1 MMTTALRFSL
11 RGKNRMRKGV
21 YQLAAALMLCLLPQ
35 YNAYAKGD
43 DTAADVLRVA
53 LPAAAWGMTQYLDD
67 DEGAKQFYYSFATT
81 VVTTYALKSA
91 IHKQRPDGS
100 DNDAFPSGHTS
111 MAFQGAAFLQ
121 QRYGWKYAAPA
132 YLLATYVGY
141 SRVNND
147 HHDSG
152 DVLAG
157 ALIGIVASHYFTK
170 PFYGLQLTPTAGIN
184 GVGLQVSTS
193 W

>member
-1 MMTTALRFSL
+1 MT
-11 RGKNRMRKGV
+11 KPV
-21 YQLAAALMLCLLPQ
+21 YTLAAAALLWLLPLHQ
-35 YNAYAKGD
+35 ATANTE
-43 DTAADVLRVA
+43 DTAADILRVA

-67 DEGAKQFYYSFATT
+67 AEGSKQFYYSFAATVATT
-81 VVTTYALKSA
+81 LALKTA
-91 IHKQRPDGS
+91 IHKTRPDGS

-121 QRYGWKYAAPA
+121 RRYGWQYGAPA
-132 YLLATYVGY
+132 YALASYVGY

-147 HHDSG
+147 HHDSR

-157 ALIGIVASHYFTK
+157 ALIGIAASYYFAE
-170 PFYGLQLTPTAGIN
+170 PFYGVQITPTAGLN
-184 GVGLQVSTS
+184 GVGLQLSAT

>member
-1 MMTTALRFSL
+1 MNDNMTKRI
-11 RGKNRMRKGV
+11 
-21 YQLAAALMLCLLPQ
+21 YPLAAAMLLCLLPVHQ
-35 YNAYAKGD
+35 ACANTE

-67 DEGAKQFYYSFATT
+67 AEGSKQFYYSFAATVATT
-81 VVTTYALKSA
+81 LALKTA
-91 IHKQRPDGS
+91 IHKNRPDGS

-121 QRYGWKYAAPA
+121 RRYGWQYGAPA
-132 YLLATYVGY
+132 FALASYVGY

-147 HHDSG
+147 HHDSR

-157 ALIGIVASHYFTK
+157 ALIGIAASYYFAE
-170 PFYGLQLTPTAGIN
+170 PFYGVQVTPTAGLN
-184 GVGLQVSTS
+184 GVGLQLSKR

>member
-1 MMTTALRFSL
+1 MNDNMTKRI
-11 RGKNRMRKGV
+11 
-21 YQLAAALMLCLLPQ
+21 YPLAAAMLLWLLPVHQ
-35 YNAYAKGD
+35 ACANTE

-67 DEGAKQFYYSFATT
+67 TEGSKQFYYSFAATVATT
-81 VVTTYALKSA
+81 LALKTA
-91 IHKQRPDGS
+91 IHKNRPDGS

-121 QRYGWKYAAPA
+121 RRYGWQYGAPA
-132 YLLATYVGY
+132 YALASYVGY

-147 HHDSG
+147 HHDSR

-157 ALIGIVASHYFTK
+157 ALIGIAASYYFAE
-170 PFYGLQLTPTAGIN
+170 PFYGVQVTPTAGLN
-184 GVGLQVSTS
+184 GVGLQLSKR

>member
-1 MMTTALRFSL
+1 MNKYRCH
-11 RGKNRMRKGV
+11 
-21 YQLAAALMLCLLPQ
+21 LAIMVLLSLLPLH
-35 YNAYAKGD
+35 NACANAED
-43 DTAADVLRVA
+43 SAADVLRIA

-67 DEGAKQFYYSFATT
+67 AEGSTQFYYSFAANIA
-81 VVTTYALKSA
+81 VTYALKTA
-91 IHKQRPDGS
+91 IHKNRPDGS

-121 QRYGWKYAAPA
+121 RRYGWQYGAPA
-132 YLLATYVGY
+132 YALASYVGY

-147 HHDSG
+147 HHDSA

-157 ALIGIVASHYFTK
+157 ALIGIAASYYFAE
-170 PFYGLQLTPTAGIN
+170 PFYGVQVTPTSGLN
-184 GVGLQVSTS
+184 GVGLQLSAT

>member
-1 MMTTALRFSL
+1 MT
-11 RGKNRMRKGV
+11 KRM
-21 YQLAAALMLCLLPQ
+21 YPLAAAVLLCLFPLCQ
-35 YNAYAKGD
+35 ASANTE
-43 DTAADVLRVA
+43 DTAANVLRVA

-67 DEGAKQFYYSFATT
+67 AEGSKQFYYSFATT
-81 VVTTYALKSA
+81 IATTLALKA
-91 IHKQRPDGS
+91 TVNKDRPDGS

-121 QRYGWKYAAPA
+121 RRYGWQYGAPA
-132 YLLATYVGY
+132 YALAAYVGY

-147 HHDSG
+147 HHDSR

-157 ALIGIVASHYFTK
+157 ALIGIAASYYFAE
-170 PFYGLQLTPTAGIN
+170 PFYGVQVTPTAGLN
-184 GVGLQVSTS
+184 GVGLQLTAT